1 MIMSRNRET
10 LWIALGLVMM
20 IVLVY
25 GQTIYFDFIHFDEEQ
40 YVTRNPHVLSGL
52 TWEGVRWAFTS
63 LEAGFWHPLTWLSLM
78 LDHELYGMHAGGYH
92 GTNVLLHLGNTLLL
106 FWALMRMTGAPWR
119 SGMVAALFALH
130 PLHVESVAWIA
141 QRKDV
146 LSTFFWMLT
155 LLCYVRYV
163 EQPGRQRYLPVMVVF
178 ILGLMSKPMLVTLPF
193 ILLLL
198 DYWPLGRL
206 RIESVMVTG
215 VAKRFDKR
223 PLLFL
228 LKEKAP
234 FFFMAFLFS
243 ALTFHAEQQAGALP
257 SITELSFPVRA
268 ANAIISYTLYIYKM
282 FWPTALAVF
291 YPHPGMWPLLQVVF
305 SGLLLVL
312 VTSLALLRWRSAPY
326 LAAGWFWYLGAL
338 LPVSGLVQVGSHGM
352 ADRYTYIPLIGL
364 FIICTWGAGDTF
376 TAWKGIKRRL
386 MVGLAAGIII
396 TACTVLTWQQLQYW
410 RNSITLFSHAIGV
423 TRDNY
428 LAHNNL
434 GAVFMT
440 MGYPEAAEPHF
451 RTALT
456 VLPTYAV
463 ANNNLG
469 NIMLGKERYDEAI
482 EYFQKA
488 LQSNPAYNVVYR
500 NLGDAYLRKGDCEKA
515 ISVYKKALT
524 YDNRNAEIYN
534 NMGATLVC
542 RGELEKA
549 QRQFETALRIKPDFA
564 FAADNLRKVQSKL
577 TKEKLR

>member
-146 LSTFFWMLT
+146 LSTFFWILT

-206 RIESVMVTG
+206 RIESFMVT
-215 VAKRFDKR
+215 
-223 PLLFL
+223 P
-228 LKEKAP
+228 
-234 FFFMAFLFS
+234 
-243 ALTFHAEQQAGALP
+243 P
-257 SITELSFPVRA
+257 S
-268 ANAIISYTLYIYKM
+268 
-282 FWPTALAVF
+282 TA
-291 YPHPGMWPLLQVVF
+291 
-305 SGLLLVL
+305 
-312 VTSLALLRWRSAPY
+312 
-326 LAAGWFWYLGAL
+326 
-338 LPVSGLVQVGSHGM
+338 VGKH
-352 ADRYTYIPLIGL
+352 D
-364 FIICTWGAGDTF
+364 
-376 TAWKGIKRRL
+376 
-386 MVGLAAGIII
+386 
-396 TACTVLTWQQLQYW
+396 
-410 RNSITLFSHAIGV
+410 
-423 TRDNY
+423 
-428 LAHNNL
+428 
-434 GAVFMT
+434 
-440 MGYPEAAEPHF
+440 
-451 RTALT
+451 
-456 VLPTYAV
+456 
-463 ANNNLG
+463 
-469 NIMLGKERYDEAI
+469 
-482 EYFQKA
+482 
-488 LQSNPAYNVVYR
+488 
-500 NLGDAYLRKGDCEKA
+500 
-515 ISVYKKALT
+515 
-524 YDNRNAEIYN
+524 
-534 NMGATLVC
+534 
-542 RGELEKA
+542 
-549 QRQFETALRIKPDFA
+549 
-564 FAADNLRKVQSKL
+564 
-577 TKEKLR
+577 